1 MKKIIALTLAATLS
15 FSALGL
21 LVACDGTNDIEKITE
36 GTNTAYAEGSDEGAT
51 VHTYMVVLKDTVDW
65 NNISTAERA
74 KIAKTAFEEAKKKV
88 QEDGL
93 ITGYSISGSAWDKE
107 TEEYQTAFM
116 YNINERLLLIFIG
129 GEKSDETVSVT
140 PLEL

>member
-1 MKKIIALTLAATLS
+1 MKKIITLVLAALLS

-21 LVACDGTNDIEKITE
+21 LVACNGANDIERITE
-36 GTNTAYAEGSDEGAT
+36 GTNTTYSEGSDEGVT
-51 VHTYMVVLKDTVDW
+51 VHTYSVQLKDTVDW
-65 NNISTAERA
+65 NNISAAERA
-74 KIAKTAFEEAKKKV
+74 RIAKAAFEEAKKKV

-93 ITGYSISGSAWDKE
+93 ITGYSISGITAN
-107 TEEYQTAFM
+107 EETAFM
-116 YNINERLLLIFIG
+116 YNINERLLVIFIG